1 MKKNNKLILYH
12 GSNQIISDPE
22 YGKGRYANDYGQGFY
37 CTEHKELAGEWACG
51 SNTDGY
57 INKYSL
63 DFGNLNYL
71 DIKTTEYPVLNWLAL
86 LLRFRMVAIDTP
98 VMKAAK
104 EYICEKYFVD
114 ISGYDILR
122 GYRADDS
129 YFSFARAFISNSIS
143 LEQLS
148 VVMQLGDL
156 GEQVVLKSPEAFEH
170 LRYLGYEAVL
180 SSEYYTRKKYRDIAA
195 RKKYLK
201 ILEDY
206 DKDGIYVS
214 QLISGKVGENDE
226 RLR

>member
-1 MKKNNKLILYH
+1 MQLFH
-12 GSNQIISDPE
+12 GSKDIIRKPVYG
-22 YGKGRYANDYGQGFY
+22 YGKVYNDYGQGFY

-51 SNTDGY
+51 FNTDGY

-63 DFGNLNYL
+63 DCGNLNYL

-86 LLRFRMVAIDTP
+86 LLRFRMAAIDTP
-98 VMKAAK
+98 VMKTAK

-156 GEQVVLKSPEAFEH
+156 GEQVVLKSPKAFEH

-180 SSEYYTRKKYRDIAA
+180 STEYYTRKKYRDIAA

-214 QLISGKVGENDE
+214 QLISGKVGEDDE

>member
-1 MKKNNKLILYH
+1 MKKTKKHFPATGKVLKSKRGEGYVDTGVKILIAVVL
-12 GSNQIISDPE
+12 GALVLTAT
-22 YGKGRYANDYGQGFY
+22 YALM
-37 CTEHKELAGEWACG
+37 K
-51 SNTDGY
+51 
-57 INKYSL
+57 
-63 DFGNLNYL
+63 
-71 DIKTTEYPVLNWLAL
+71 
-86 LLRFRMVAIDTP
+86 DT
-98 VMKAAK
+98 VMKTAK

-156 GEQVVLKSPEAFEH
+156 GEQVVLKSPKAFEH

-206 DKDGIYVS
+206 DKDGIYV
-214 QLISGKVGENDE
+214 
-226 RLR
+226 